1 MISKP
6 SRNSRRNFRHE
17 RVRETVVGCAE
28 RPRLAIFRSLK
39 HVYAQLIDDENGHTL
54 VSAST
59 LEEALKNEKGSLK
72 ERAKKVGELVAQKA
86 AEKGIQVVVF
96 DRAGYKYHGRVAA
109 LADGAREKG
118 LIF

>member
-1 MISKP
+1 MIIKP
-6 SRNSRRNFRHE
+6 SRNNRRGYRHE
-17 RVRETVVGCAE
+17 RVRDTVVGTAD

-39 HVYAQLIDDENGHTL
+39 HVYAQVIDDENGTTL

-59 LEEALKNEKGSLK
+59 LEESLKGQKGSLK
-72 ERAKKVGELVAQKA
+72 ERARKVGELVAQKA

-96 DRAGYKYHGRVAA
+96 DRGGYKYHGRVAA

>member
-1 MISKP
+1 MINKP
-6 SRNSRRNFRHE
+6 SRNSRRGFRQE
-17 RVRETVVGCAE
+17 RVRQTVLGCAE

-39 HVYAQLIDDENGHTL
+39 HVYAQLIDDENGNTL
-54 VSAST
+54 VAAST
-59 LEEALKNEKGSLK
+59 LDEALKNEKGSLK
-72 ERAKKVGELVAQKA
+72 ARAKKVGELVAQKA

>member
-1 MISKP
+1 MINKP
-6 SRNSRRNFRHE
+6 SRNSRRGYRQE
-17 RVRETVVGCAE
+17 RVRETVLGCSE

-39 HVYAQLIDDENGHTL
+39 HVYAQLIDDENGNTL

-59 LEEALKNEKGSLK
+59 LEESLKNEKGSLK
-72 ERAKKVGELVAQKA
+72 DRAKKVGELVAQKA

-109 LADGAREKG
+109 LAEGAREKG